1 MITNKNEAK
10 TMVKHIS
17 CDCKGKFNSTTSN
30 SNQKWNNEACQCECN
45 NYCTCKKNF
54 SWKPSTCICE
64 NGKCLKSIGDTSVI
78 ECDEITSIM
87 DIASTKMTNT
97 VAKNVSKKSVDTK
110 VKYSYIFYTVLLV
123 IILVLIITII
133 CYHYVKHRSKQ
144 KIIAEL
150 TV

>member
-1 MITNKNEAK
+1 M
-10 TMVKHIS
+10 
-17 CDCKGKFNSTTSN
+17 
-30 SNQKWNNEACQCECN
+30 
-45 NYCTCKKNF
+45 
-54 SWKPSTCICE
+54 
-64 NGKCLKSIGDTSVI
+64 I

-87 DIASTKMTNT
+87 DIASTKMTNS

-110 VKYSYIFYTVLLV
+110 VKYSYIFHTVLLV